1 MRSYLF
7 VIAISV
13 LLFST
18 ASAQIIPASLQPTPG
33 KGYLLGP
40 GDQIAVKV
48 LGEEQF
54 NFAAT
59 VDENGHIRVP
69 YDNVPLVAKC
79 LSQNEL
85 TSAVSDRLTKL
96 LRSPQMSLEITK
108 RNILPVTVYGEV
120 NSAKEIELRRAA
132 TLVEV
137 LAVAAGPKDEA
148 SGMVQV
154 FRTQPPKCATPE
166 QQAQWEKALG
176 NLTVPSEIYKL
187 ADLKTTNPPVY
198 PGDVVVVEK
207 ALPVYLTGEV
217 LAPQGIYLKAGGTT
231 LTEALAKIGGI
242 RPEAKTKDIKI
253 YRMKDGS
260 KERETIAANLDQI
273 KKGLETDPLLE
284 PYDIV
289 EVDKSKKSLGM
300 TILEFAL
307 GAGKTA
313 ITSSATSLG
322 YRTILY

>member
-1 MRSYLF
+1 MKVHYIFAL
-7 VIAISV
+7 AISF
-13 LLFST
+13 LLFNT
-18 ASAQIIPASLQPTPG
+18 VSAQIVPASLQPAV
-33 KGYLLGP
+33 KAYQLGP

-54 NFAAT
+54 NFTAT

-69 YDNVPLVAKC
+69 YDNEPLVAKC

-85 TSAVSDRLTKL
+85 TSAVSERLTRL
-96 LRSPQMSLEITK
+96 LRSPQMNLEITK

-120 NSAKEIELRRAA
+120 NRASEIELRRNS

-148 SGMVQV
+148 SGMVQI

-166 QQAQWEKALG
+166 QEAQWQQALG
-176 NLTVPSEIYKL
+176 ELTVPSEIYEL

-207 ALPVYLTGEV
+207 ALPVYVTGEV

-231 LTEALAKIGGI
+231 LTEAIAKIGGV

-253 YRMKDGS
+253 YRVKDGS
-260 KERETIAANLDQI
+260 KERETISANLDEI
-273 KKGLETDPLLE
+273 KKGLQKDPLLA

-289 EVDKSKKSLGM
+289 EVNKAKKSLGM

-313 ITSSATSLG
+313 ITSSATGFG
-322 YRTILY
+322 YKTVLY